1 MPRPWRIGAGTACVL
16 TDTAWHSIG
25 AESVPI
31 GAPGCQAVELKN
43 QVSIWRRI
51 RVELDSVSFGLAP
64 RSGGRVPWSRMYRA
78 NGIGKR
84 IPAFIA
90 PFAPPT
96 R

>member
-1 MPRPWRIGAGTACVL
+1 MPTPGDAGTACVL
-16 TDTAWHSIG
+16 ADTSWHSIG
-25 AESVPI
+25 TQSVPI
-31 GAPGCQAVELKN
+31 PAGACQPIELKN
-43 QVSIWRRI
+43 QMSIWRRI
-51 RVELDSVSFGLAP
+51 RVELEITPFGLAP
-64 RSGGRVPWSRMYRA
+64 SSAGRVPCLEMHRA